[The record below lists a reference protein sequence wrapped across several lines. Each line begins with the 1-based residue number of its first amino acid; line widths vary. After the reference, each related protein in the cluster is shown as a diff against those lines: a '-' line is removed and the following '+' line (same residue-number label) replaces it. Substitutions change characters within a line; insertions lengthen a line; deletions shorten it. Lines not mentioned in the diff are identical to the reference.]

1 MGGLGTKELAKWIW
15 FTRSSDIGMEWCLN
29 SWGSTA
35 ESHVEV
41 FECGSSMSTEAEER
55 SEVVCLDP
63 CVEKYKTSS
72 VIVSGLTG
80 L

>member
-1 MGGLGTKELAKWIW
+1 M
-15 FTRSSDIGMEWCLN
+15 GMEWCLN
-29 SWGSTA
+29 SWGSAT
-35 ESHVEV
+35 ESHVG
-41 FECGSSMSTEAEER
+41 CGISMSTEAEER

-63 CVEKYKTSS
+63 CVGEYRTSS